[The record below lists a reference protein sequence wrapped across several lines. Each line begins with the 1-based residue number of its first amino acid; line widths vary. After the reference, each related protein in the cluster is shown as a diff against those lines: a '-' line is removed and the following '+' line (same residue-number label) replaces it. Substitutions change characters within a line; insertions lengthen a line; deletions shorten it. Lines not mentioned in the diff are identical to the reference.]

1 MDVGL
6 IKVRTICHKI
16 FKNTID
22 FMTRTAYNSSIEGG
36 IIMENMM
43 LRIGENIKAL
53 REQSGFTQSNLANYL
68 NVDQSLISKIEKNE
82 RTITSDMLEK
92 LSALFGVEVESF
104 SQDSIPT
111 NRISFALRASEISE
125 DDLETISD
133 INRIALNLNFM
144 ARLLGGNGV
153 DR

>member
-1 MDVGL
+1 
-6 IKVRTICHKI
+6 
-16 FKNTID
+16 
-22 FMTRTAYNSSIEGG
+22 MTRTAYNSSIKGG

-53 REQSGFTQSNLANYL
+53 REQSGFTQNNLAKYL

-104 SQDSIPT
+104 SQDSIPI

-144 ARLLGGNGV
+144 TRLLGGNGG